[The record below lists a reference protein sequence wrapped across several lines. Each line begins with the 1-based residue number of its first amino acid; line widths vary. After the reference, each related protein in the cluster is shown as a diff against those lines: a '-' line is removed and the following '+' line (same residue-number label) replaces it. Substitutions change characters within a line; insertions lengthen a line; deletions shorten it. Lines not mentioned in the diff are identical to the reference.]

1 MSRDTLLAWWFRAAM
16 VVRTR
21 AVGGALLLAVTALAA
36 TATGCASSGTAAAVP
51 VPPQPASTE
60 RFEAFVKEVGIDLA
74 EVPAAVRGEWAS
86 APQIIIDDCGIPG
99 AHEPHGHGSS
109 Q

>member
-1 MSRDTLLAWWFRAAM
+1 
-16 VVRTR
+16 V
-21 AVGGALLLAVTALAA
+21 LAVTALAA

-60 RFEAFVKEVGIDLA
+60 RFEAFVEEVGIDLA

-99 AHEPHGHGSS
+99 AHEPHGHDSS